1 MKKKI
6 VLSLIVLSGVTLVAC
21 GNSEEKT
28 EKSSADKPQSSVSKN
43 STSKTSETKEEK
55 KEETSGDFVKF
66 AKDATFDGKMLK
78 GNTYS
83 VKITSNKVI
92 QPGEVGNE
100 YGDKPVLAFWYD
112 TLVSPEYNESP
123 AINPNTAWLMNF
135 TAVQDNDPNKVNKLK
150 VTSLPD
156 TQFLDSQM
164 AEIKPG
170 GTVPNAVAYELSDNE
185 TPVTLTAG
193 SIVGKEYGKADFPV
207 K

>member
-1 MKKKI
+1 MKKTVI
-6 VLSLIVLSGVTLVAC
+6 LSMIALSSIALASC
-21 GNSEEKT
+21 GSKVEEG
-28 EKSSADKPQSSVSKN
+28 EKANTTKQESK
-43 STSKTSETKEEK
+43 TSKTNVVESSEA
-55 KEETSGDFVKF
+55 KEETSGDFVKN
-66 AKDATFDGKMLK
+66 AKDATFDGTMLK

-92 QPGEVGNE
+92 QPGEAGNE

-112 TLVSPEYNESP
+112 TLVSPDYNESP
-123 AINPNTAWLMNF
+123 AINPNTAWIMNF
-135 TAVQDNDPNKVNKLK
+135 TAVQDNDPNKVNKLN

-170 GTVPNAVAYELSDNE
+170 GTVSNAVAYELSDNE

-193 SIVGKEYGKADFPV
+193 NIIGKEYGKAVFPV